1 MSKFISSFKDDF
13 QANLFTVYID
23 SYENLITLAKTL
35 KYSENEALRVFSN
48 RILRATPIS
57 GFDPLANK
65 KFISFQGITKEI
77 LDEEAPIISKFAKEN
92 ENAQKMLGIINNGTV
107 LPTQKGKA
115 GRYYGIG
122 LSHDVSNATIEAR
135 VENENANSP
144 VRSAGIFATD
154 DGKAGF
160 SIGLKPLDAL
170 PSLISPVIKNFDI
183 KATNG
188 SFSLNATSEELL
200 DTKYADISLSSGINL
215 LDGKFGPNF
224 NVELFDY
231 FTYSINLLNLF
242 SGIGTITETSS
253 IIMQTAMGFYNIFSS
268 GMGARALS
276 NTGVKDI
283 SFRANDDIFEKMK
296 SCFQSDK
303 VVNTQHIVNQINQFA
318 QRYSQIGAK
327 KGDLGVLDDMAENI
341 RDMIRNL
348 PEGTS
353 IPPKYQLAFAK
364 FSNLNKEI
372 VDFATVDQEIRILGN
387 ASLQASN
394 GAYTPTSSSSTS
406 TAAAQATQGSSGVE
420 NVSFGSKVKS
430 FFNGIGNSVKNFFS
444 NMFGSSSDNE
454 RTTQNIPVHQ
464 VRAS

>member
-1 MSKFISSFKDDF
+1 
-13 QANLFTVYID
+13 
-23 SYENLITLAKTL
+23 
-35 KYSENEALRVFSN
+35 
-48 RILRATPIS
+48 
-57 GFDPLANK
+57 
-65 KFISFQGITKEI
+65 
-77 LDEEAPIISKFAKEN
+77 
-92 ENAQKMLGIINNGTV
+92 
-107 LPTQKGKA
+107 
-115 GRYYGIG
+115 
-122 LSHDVSNATIEAR
+122 
-135 VENENANSP
+135 
-144 VRSAGIFATD
+144 
-154 DGKAGF
+154 
-160 SIGLKPLDAL
+160 
-170 PSLISPVIKNFDI
+170 
-183 KATNG
+183 
-188 SFSLNATSEELL
+188 
-200 DTKYADISLSSGINL
+200 
-215 LDGKFGPNF
+215 
-224 NVELFDY
+224 
-231 FTYSINLLNLF
+231 
-242 SGIGTITETSS
+242 
-253 IIMQTAMGFYNIFSS
+253 
-268 GMGARALS
+268 MGARALS